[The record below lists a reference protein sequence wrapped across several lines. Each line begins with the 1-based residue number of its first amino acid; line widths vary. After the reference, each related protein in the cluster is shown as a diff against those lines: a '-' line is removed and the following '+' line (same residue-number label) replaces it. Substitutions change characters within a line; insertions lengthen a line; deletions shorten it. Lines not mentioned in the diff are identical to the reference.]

1 MVQLKNFYYLDS
13 ESYRRLKAVTN
24 DEVLF
29 NYGEKRPYG
38 MIMSV
43 GKSDYYVPMTHD
55 LRLKK
60 HPFLES
66 AVYPLPSIERNFPE
80 AGFDFQHAL
89 PIKDDAYSFTLNNQ
103 LIANDQRTLATNMQ
117 NQIASKL
124 EKYVENYK
132 HYQRGENLELVDG
145 KLPDTRTFK
154 VSTLNYFHEEIGLEP
169 TFDIQHIIDKFSR
182 EGNLSLV
189 DNYPYVHYMNEAE
202 ISDAEDIQLVLNVFS
217 EKEQDEILEQS
228 PWNLELMKG
237 GKSLGY
243 LAYGDSWST
252 EFEIQDELEDLKNR
266 VRQNDYK
273 NLYSEIDFKDL
284 LKDSGFE
291 LDNEIENEKAMKLQ
305 KYLGQIPFVH
315 KGNLQEMDNLLAEE
329 QVYSRSFRD
338 IDIAKN
344 DGFEIMEEEFTP
356 NKIYYYKNEEKE
368 KVIQFASENPKEVA
382 KYFELMLK
390 SKSNVTYDFTKID
403 KDFGRDDMKTES
415 VLSTIRKIVRM
426 KDINQKN
433 IEKENEMER

>member
-29 NYGEKRPYG
+29 NYGERRPYG

-55 LRLKK
+55 LRLMK

-66 AVYPLPSIERNFPE
+66 AVYPLPSIERNFPD

-89 PIKDDAYSFTLNNQ
+89 PIKDGAYSFTLNNQ

-117 NQIASKL
+117 NMIASKL

-145 KLPDTRTFK
+145 QLPDTRTFK

-182 EGNLSLV
+182 EDDLRLIENH
-189 DNYPYVHYMNEAE
+189 PYVHYKNETE

-217 EKEQDEILEQS
+217 EKERDEIQEQS
-228 PWNLELMKG
+228 PWNLELIKS
-237 GKSLGY
+237 GKTLGY
-243 LAYGDSWST
+243 LAYGESWST
-252 EFEIQDELEDLKNR
+252 EFEIQDELEVLRDR
-266 VRQNDYK
+266 VRQNDYR
-273 NLYSEIDFKDL
+273 NLYSEIDFKDFL
-284 LKDSGFE
+284 EELGFE
-291 LDNEIENEKAMKLQ
+291 MEGSLENDKSVNLQ
-305 KYLGQIPFVH
+305 KYLRQIPFVQ
-315 KGNLQEMDNLLAEE
+315 KGNLQEMYELLAEE
-329 QVYSRSFRD
+329 QVYSRSFSD
-338 IDIAKN
+338 IESAKK
-344 DGFEIMEEEFTP
+344 DGFELIEKEFTP
-356 NKIYYYKNEEKE
+356 NKIYYYKNEEE
-368 KVIQFASENPKEVA
+368 GKVIQFASENPKEIA

-390 SKSNVTYDFTKID
+390 NKRNVTYDFTKID
-403 KDFGRDDMKTES
+403 KDFGVDSGQTKNT
-415 VLSTIRKIVRM
+415 L
-426 KDINQKN
+426 KN
-433 IEKENEMER
+433 IKQIVKAKDSNRRSIEQENEMEI

>member
-1 MVQLKNFYYLDS
+1 
-13 ESYRRLKAVTN
+13 
-24 DEVLF
+24 
-29 NYGEKRPYG
+29 
-38 MIMSV
+38 
-43 GKSDYYVPMTHD
+43 
-55 LRLKK
+55 
-60 HPFLES
+60 
-66 AVYPLPSIERNFPE
+66 
-80 AGFDFQHAL
+80 
-89 PIKDDAYSFTLNNQ
+89 
-103 LIANDQRTLATNMQ
+103 
-117 NQIASKL
+117 
-124 EKYVENYK
+124 
-132 HYQRGENLELVDG
+132 
-145 KLPDTRTFK
+145 
-154 VSTLNYFHEEIGLEP
+154 
-169 TFDIQHIIDKFSR
+169 
-182 EGNLSLV
+182 
-189 DNYPYVHYMNEAE
+189 
-202 ISDAEDIQLVLNVFS
+202 
-217 EKEQDEILEQS
+217 
-228 PWNLELMKG
+228 MKG

-284 LKDSGFE
+284 LKDTGFE
-291 LDNEIENEKAMKLQ
+291 LDDELENEKAMKLQ

-368 KVIQFASENPKEVA
+368 KVIQFASENPKEIA

>member
-1 MVQLKNFYYLDS
+1 MPNLMNFFSLDDASYHLLETKTGNEILYNKS
-13 ESYRRLKAVTN
+13 EH
-24 DEVLF
+24 
-29 NYGEKRPYG
+29 RPYG
-38 MIMSV
+38 VIMSV
-43 GKSDYYVPMTHD
+43 GNVDYYVPMKHD
-55 LRLKK
+55 LNVTSK
-60 HPFLES
+60 PFLETS
-66 AVYPLPSIERNFPE
+66 VYLIPSQTLNYPYG
-80 AGFDFQHAL
+80 GFDFQHVL
-89 PIKDDAYSFTLNNQ
+89 PIKDGAYSFTLNNQ

-124 EKYVENYK
+124 EKYVKNYK

-169 TFDIQHIIDKFSR
+169 IFDIQHIIDKFSR
-182 EGNLSLV
+182 EGHLSLV
-189 DNYPYVHYMNEAE
+189 ENYPYVHYMNEAE
-202 ISDAEDIQLVLNVFS
+202 ISDAEDIQFVLNVFS
-217 EKEQDEILEQS
+217 EKEQDEILDQS

-291 LDNEIENEKAMKLQ
+291 LDNELENEKAMKLQ

-356 NKIYYYKNEEKE
+356 NKIYYYKNEEEE
-368 KVIQFASENPKEVA
+368 KVIQFASENPKEIA

-390 SKSNVTYDFTKID
+390 SQSNVTYDFTKID